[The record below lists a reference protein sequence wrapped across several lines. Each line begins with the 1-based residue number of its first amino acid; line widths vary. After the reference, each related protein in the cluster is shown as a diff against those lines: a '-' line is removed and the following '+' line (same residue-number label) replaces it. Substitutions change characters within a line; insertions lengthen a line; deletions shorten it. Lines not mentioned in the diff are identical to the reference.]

1 MGEILPEGWEL
12 GVGAT
17 GQVAHSDDGLVRVYK
32 FRAVTRQSDSR
43 ITVSTPNSTISAS
56 GADALIARL
65 KEAAAIARAWDAPA
79 QREGDRE

>member
-17 GQVAHSDDGLVRVYK
+17 GQVA
-32 FRAVTRQSDSR
+32 RQSDSR